1 VPFGPPSS
9 PPTNHLL
16 SRITSAMEASPIYFV
31 DSLWICYHAYVMD
44 MFWICYGY
52 VLDMLWICCGYV
64 LDMLWIC
71 CGTSVEI
78 LRIPTAGASFTTI
91 VTRRVQS
98 RVGTRM
104 QQDAQQQNTA
114 TLVLTHHKL
123 RLAKTH
129 VRVRN
134 GPH

>member
-1 VPFGPPSS
+1 
-9 PPTNHLL
+9 
-16 SRITSAMEASPIYFV
+16 
-31 DSLWICYHAYVMD
+31 MD

-114 TLVLTHHKL
+114 TLVLTNHKL

>member
-1 VPFGPPSS
+1 M
-9 PPTNHLL
+9 H
-16 SRITSAMEASPIYFV
+16 M
-31 DSLWICYHAYVMD
+31 LWICSGYVVD

-52 VLDMLWICCGYV
+52 VMGMFWICYGYV
-64 LDMLWIC
+64 
-71 CGTSVEI
+71 VE
-78 LRIPTAGASFTTI
+78 LVSRYLEIPTAGASFTTI
-91 VTRRVQS
+91 ATRRVQS

-134 GPH
+134 GPD